1 MTANTTAY
9 VASTLPVAVL
19 DKKIAEWGVTKVVLQ
34 GKTHLDSYVYLQR
47 RHPSVI
53 LKVLPASFVLGVI
66 HLMGVLLWTRLS
78 RRRLVFFHECCC
90 PVFDVLVKVI
100 KPAGDYYPQVT
111 LNSFLR
117 VESADV
123 AATKLQKLIRALGLE
138 GWFHYYRGDLD
149 NNEGYFFV
157 QAAKAYP
164 ASIATHEVTESRAI
178 LAGARIGGTPLGG
191 EKKILLL
198 CGRDVADDLEL
209 KRIYSQVI
217 EQATSLGFTCYLK
230 DHPAQHARL
239 NLLHEDVCMIDPALP
254 LELVD
259 DDFTLAIGVA
269 STGLLHFSTR
279 AISIIKLLP
288 VGEDGASIRRIAH
301 LVSVPGGAAVQFP
314 ENLEELRGILTK
326 RLAESEF
333 ELSHTGCVHRGLE

>member
-19 DKKIAEWGVTKVVLQ
+19 DKKIAEWGVSEVVLQ
-34 GKTHLDSYVYLQR
+34 GKTHLASYVYLQQ
-47 RHPSVI
+47 RHPAVI
-53 LKVLPASFVLGVI
+53 LKVLPASFVLGVVC
-66 HLMGVLLWTRLS
+66 LMGLLLWVKLS

-111 LNSFLR
+111 LTSFLR
-117 VESADV
+117 VKSADV
-123 AATKLQKLIRALGLE
+123 AATKLQKVIRAFGLE
-138 GWFHYYRGDLD
+138 GSFQYYRGDLD

-164 ASIATHEVTESRAI
+164 ASITTHEVAESRAI
-178 LAGARIGGTPLGG
+178 LAAARIGGAPHGG

-239 NLLHEDVCMIDPALP
+239 NLLHENACMIDPAMP
-254 LELVD
+254 LELVE

-288 VGEDGASIRRIAH
+288 LGEEGASIRRIAH
-301 LVSVPGGAAVQFP
+301 LVSMPGGEAVQFP
-314 ENLEELRGILTK
+314 EDLHELRGIFIKT
-326 RLAESEF
+326 A
-333 ELSHTGCVHRGLE
+333 HT

>member
-19 DKKIAEWGVTKVVLQ
+19 DKKIAEWGVREVVLQ
-34 GKTHLDSYVYLQR
+34 SKTHLASYVYLQQ
-47 RHPSVI
+47 RHPEVI

-66 HLMGVLLWTRLS
+66 HLMGVLLWIKLS

-90 PVFDVLVKVI
+90 PVFDVLIKII
-100 KPAGDYYPQVT
+100 KPEGDYYPQVT
-111 LNSFLR
+111 LVSFLR

-123 AATKLQKLIRALGLE
+123 TATKLQKVIRALGLE
-138 GWFHYYRGDLD
+138 GLFHYYRGDLD

-164 ASIATHEVTESRAI
+164 ASITTHEVTESRAI
-178 LAGARIGGTPLGG
+178 LLATRIEGGAHGG

-198 CGRDVADDLEL
+198 CGRDVVDDLEL

-217 EQATSLGFTCYLK
+217 EQAISLGFTCYLK

-239 NLLHEDVCMIDPALP
+239 NLLHENACMIDPAMP
-254 LELVD
+254 LELVE

-288 VGEDGASIRRIAH
+288 LGEEGASIRRIAH
-301 LVSVPGGAAVQFP
+301 LVSMPGGAAVQFP

-326 RLAESEF
+326 SLPEFEF
-333 ELSHTGCVHRGLE
+333 ELSNTG

>member
-1 MTANTTAY
+1 MTANTIAY

-19 DKKIAEWGVTKVVLQ
+19 DKKIAEWGVTEVVLQ
-34 GKTHLDSYVYLQR
+34 GNAHLASYVYLQQ
-47 RHPSVI
+47 RHPALI

-111 LNSFLR
+111 LTSFLQ

-123 AATKLQKLIRALGLE
+123 AATKLQKVIRALGLE
-138 GWFHYYRGDLD
+138 DWFHYYRGDLD

-164 ASIATHEVTESRAI
+164 ASIKTHEVTESRDI
-178 LAGARIGGTPLGG
+178 LAVRVGGPPLSR

-217 EQATSLGFTCYLK
+217 EQATSLGFICYMK

-239 NLLHEDVCMIDPALP
+239 NLLHENTCVIDPAMP
-254 LELVD
+254 LELLE
-259 DDFTLAIGVA
+259 DDFALAIGVA
-269 STGLLHFSTR
+269 STGLVHFGNR

-288 VGEDGASIRRIAH
+288 VGEKGASIRRIAH
-301 LVSVPGGAAVQFP
+301 LVSMPGGEAVQFP
-314 ENLEELRGILTK
+314 EDLHELRGIFIKT
-326 RLAESEF
+326 A
-333 ELSHTGCVHRGLE
+333 HT